1 MKRTQIG
8 FFVED
13 GKEDGDIRYCI
24 LWRSHACSSLCG
36 NSLISF
42 DSEHYAAVRTFSS
55 IHRFTSLSAGIRFR
69 FAIARTLLKRFP
81 SISTEWVRLRSTSTS
96 TLVKYS
102 L

>member
-1 MKRTQIG
+1 MERAQIG

-13 GKEDGDIRYCI
+13 GKKDGDVKYGIV
-24 LWRSHACSSLCG
+24 LRSHACSSLCG
-36 NSLISF
+36 NSLICF
-42 DSEHYAAVRTFSS
+42 DSEPYAAVRTFSS
-55 IHRFTSLSAGIRFR
+55 IQRFTSLSAGIRFL

-81 SISTEWVRLRSTSTS
+81 SISTECVRFISTSTS